1 MGLRRLTERMD
12 AYKSYG
18 GVGGARGDRM
28 LSYIAIGREL
38 EQARRER
45 MAVAKE
51 LHELPGFDSRHK
63 DLDETRRLLYMA
75 LLVPRTEKY
84 ELAAS
89 LVHALVHHQQVAEPV
104 EQVIEQVLAA
114 IDGEPH
120 AQQWLQT
127 QIDRVTDELH

>member
-1 MGLRRLTERMD
+1 MD
-12 AYKSYG
+12 
-18 GVGGARGDRM
+18 
-28 LSYIAIGREL
+28 ET
-38 EQARRER
+38 
-45 MAVAKE
+45 
-51 LHELPGFDSRHK
+51 RHK

-75 LLVPRTEKY
+75 LLVTRIAQY
-84 ELAAS
+84 ELAGT

-104 EQVIEQVLAA
+104 EQVIEQVLAG